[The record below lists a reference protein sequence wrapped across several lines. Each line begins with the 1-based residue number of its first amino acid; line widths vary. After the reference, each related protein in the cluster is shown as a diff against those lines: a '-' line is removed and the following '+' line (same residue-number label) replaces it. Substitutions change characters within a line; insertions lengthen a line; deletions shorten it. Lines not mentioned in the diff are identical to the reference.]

1 MQVKLLTTRNAT
13 DRLISAVR
21 HLDRHGIIP
30 DVVYALE
37 DSDPKRSFNRSM
49 KHIMETSSEMLMLFE
64 DDILLKENNHID
76 KAISQLPKDWDL
88 CYLGANIIGPVER
101 YSDNLFRI
109 YGAWTTHAVIY
120 RNPQEIGKA
129 YNDTSY
135 MFDAWLNENI
145 VSKGNSYIISPMV
158 AWQVVHKSDLWG
170 HIADYTRIF
179 DDSANKLV

>member
-49 KHIMETSSEMLMLFE
+49 KHIMETSNDMLMLFE
-64 DDILLKENNHID
+64 DDILLKENNHLE

-120 RNPQEIGKA
+120 RTPQQIGKD

-145 VSKGNSYIISPMV
+145 VSKGNSYIVSPML
-158 AWQVVHKSDLWG
+158 AWQVMHKSELWNRVV
-170 HIADYTRIF
+170 DYTRIF
-179 DDSANKLV
+179 DDSANKLI

>member
-1 MQVKLLTTRNAT
+1 MLVKILTTKNAT
-13 DRLISAVR
+13 DRLISSVR

-30 DVVYALE
+30 EVVYAL
-37 DSDPKRSFNRSM
+37 DDQDPKRSFNRTM
-49 KHIMETSSEMLMLFE
+49 KHVMETSNDTLMMFE
-64 DDILLKENNHID
+64 DDILLKENNHLE

-120 RNPQEIGKA
+120 RNPQEIGKE
-129 YNDTSY
+129 YTDTSI

-145 VSKGNSYIISPMV
+145 VSRGKSYIVSPML
-158 AWQVVHKSDLWG
+158 AWQVTHKSTLWE